1 MLAVEHIVIP
11 AYPTAGR
18 WMPGATTYALMQL
31 GPGGRTGRGA
41 AIRVPVRAPPGGV
54 RCRGGHPCPPPEL
67 EEGRPLTQQDRA
79 EWVGAFTAPAIRAW
93 RTRSGGPR
101 RSGVAPGDPRGE
113 RTPAGAG
120 LPAAPDEA
128 DAGPGPAMCSGSYAT
143 SSSASSVRVMHG
155 KRNRHD
161 TVGLYCQPRNRPLP
175 DGHPTAVWLRED
187 RVLDSLTIFFNTFV
201 LGPDRA
207 ELVAASL
214 PAAADHATLQH
225 HR

>member
-1 MLAVEHIVIP
+1 
-11 AYPTAGR
+11 
-18 WMPGATTYALMQL
+18 
-31 GPGGRTGRGA
+31 
-41 AIRVPVRAPPGGV
+41 
-54 RCRGGHPCPPPEL
+54 
-67 EEGRPLTQQDRA
+67 
-79 EWVGAFTAPAIRAW
+79 
-93 RTRSGGPR
+93 
-101 RSGVAPGDPRGE
+101 
-113 RTPAGAG
+113 
-120 LPAAPDEA
+120 
-128 DAGPGPAMCSGSYAT
+128 
-143 SSSASSVRVMHG
+143 MHG